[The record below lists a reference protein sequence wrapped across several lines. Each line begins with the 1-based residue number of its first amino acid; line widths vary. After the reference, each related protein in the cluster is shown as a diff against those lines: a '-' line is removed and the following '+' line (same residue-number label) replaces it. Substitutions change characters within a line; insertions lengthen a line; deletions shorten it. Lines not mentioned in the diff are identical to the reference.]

1 MKQFFKF
8 MFASCLGMTLFTVL
22 IGLIGIGILTQVSK
36 SAEKTE
42 EITPNTI
49 LKISLNSLV
58 PERTNNAAINPYEF
72 NTDDVIGLQEMI
84 ETIERAK
91 NDDDIKGIYLEMTNP
106 QLGFAGMSVLR
117 RAIEDFQN
125 NDDNKFV
132 IAYGDN
138 YTQKAYYLAS
148 VADEIYMNPIGTVDF
163 KGLSGT
169 LLFFK
174 DMLDRLG
181 IDMQVFYVGN
191 FKSAT
196 EPFRRTNMSEEN
208 RLQVREYMESLYGI
222 MLEDISNSRKISVK
236 ELRTI
241 ADEYQLRE
249 ADDALRLKFVDKL
262 LYKDEMIDLLK
273 DKIGLGK
280 DEDIKAVSLSTYN
293 KSNPR
298 DKNLTA
304 KSKIAVV
311 YAEGSIVDG
320 QGENGQI
327 GGDRYAEIIRDIRKD
342 KAIKAIVLRVNSG
355 GGSGFASEK
364 IWRELMLAKEQGLP
378 IIVSMGDVA
387 ASGGYYIAAPADKI
401 LVEKNTITG
410 SIGVFGVIP
419 SMADFLKN
427 EIGITVDTVKTGKFS
442 TGITPFYDVSD
453 AEGQI
458 IQESVE
464 EFYDLFLRR
473 VAEGRDMTKDAV
485 HKVAQGRV
493 WTGAKAIELGL
504 ADEVG
509 DLEQAMIIAAE
520 KAGLSKFRVLEYP
533 TIKDPLQQIFDELTG
548 KDDKKVKQASRALI
562 EEELGELYPYYE
574 QMKEIRTMKGV
585 QARMPYTIEIK

>member
-138 YTQKAYYLAS
+138 YSQKAYYLAS

-355 GGSGFASEK
+355 GRSGFASEK

-442 TGITPFYDVSD
+442 TGITPFYDVND

-473 VAEGRDMTKDAV
+473 VAEGRNMTKDAV

-509 DLEQAMIIAAE
+509 DLEQAMIVAAE

-574 QMKEIRTMKGV
+574 QIKEIRTMKGV

>member
-8 MFASCLGMTLFTVL
+8 MFASCLGMTIFTVL
-22 IGLIGIGILTQVSK
+22 VGLIGIGILTQVAK
-36 SAEKTE
+36 SAEKAE
-42 EITPNTI
+42 EITPNTV
-49 LKISLNSLV
+49 LKISLSSLV

-72 NTDDVIGLQEMI
+72 NTSDVIGLQEMI

-91 NDDDIKGIYLEMTNP
+91 DDDDIKGIYLELGNP

-117 RAIEDFQN
+117 RAIEDFQT

-132 IAYGDN
+132 IAYADN
-138 YTQKAYYLAS
+138 YSQKAYYLAS
-148 VADEIYMNPIGTVDF
+148 VADEIYLNPIGTVDF

-222 MLEDISNSRKISVK
+222 MLEDISKSRQIPVK
-236 ELRTI
+236 DLRQI

-249 ADDALRLKFVDKL
+249 AEDALRLKFVDKL

-280 DEDIKAVSLSTYN
+280 DENVKAVSLSAYN
-293 KSNPR
+293 KSNPK

-327 GGDRYAEIIRDIRKD
+327 GGDKYAEIIREIRKD
-342 KAIKAIVLRVNSG
+342 EKVKAIVLRINSG

-364 IWRELMLAKEQGLP
+364 IWRELMLAKKQGLP
-378 IIVSMGDVA
+378 IIVSMGDMA

-427 EIGITVDTVKTGKFS
+427 EIGITVDTVKTGRFS
-442 TGITPFYDVSD
+442 TGITPFYDVNE
-453 AEGQI
+453 AEGKI

-473 VAEGRDMTKDAV
+473 VAEGRNMKKEAV

-493 WTGAKAIELGL
+493 WTGEKALELGL
-504 ADEVG
+504 VDEIG
-509 DLEQAMIIAAE
+509 DLEQAMILAAE
-520 KAGLSKFRVLEYP
+520 EAGLSKFRVVEYP
-533 TIKDPLQQIFDELTG
+533 NIKDPFKQIIDDLTG

-574 QMKEIRTMKGV
+574 QMKEIRSMKGI
-585 QARMPYTIEIK
+585 QARMPYTIDIK

>member
-8 MFASCLGMTLFTVL
+8 MFASCLGMTIFTVL

-36 SAEKTE
+36 SADKAE
-42 EITPNTI
+42 EITPNTV
-49 LKISLNSLV
+49 LKISLSSLV

-72 NTDDVIGLQEMI
+72 NTSDVIGLQEMI

-91 NDDDIKGIYLEMTNP
+91 DDDDIKGIYLELGNP

-117 RAIEDFQN
+117 RAIEDFQT

-132 IAYGDN
+132 IAYADN
-138 YTQKAYYLAS
+138 YSQKAYYLAS
-148 VADEIYMNPIGTVDF
+148 VADEIYLNPIGTVDF

-222 MLEDISNSRKISVK
+222 MLEDISKSRQISVK
-236 ELRTI
+236 DLRQI

-249 ADDALRLKFVDKL
+249 AEDALRLKFVDKL

-280 DEDIKAVSLSTYN
+280 DDNVKAVSLSAYN
-293 KSNPR
+293 KSNPK

-327 GGDRYAEIIRDIRKD
+327 GGDKYAEIIREIRKD
-342 KAIKAIVLRVNSG
+342 EEVKAIVLRINSG

-427 EIGITVDTVKTGKFS
+427 EIGITVDTVKTGRFS
-442 TGITPFYDVSD
+442 TGITPFYDVNE
-453 AEGQI
+453 AEGKI

-464 EFYDLFLRR
+464 DFYDLFLRR
-473 VAEGRDMTKDAV
+473 VAEGRNMKKEAV
-485 HKVAQGRV
+485 HEVAQGRV
-493 WTGAKAIELGL
+493 WTGEKALELGL
-504 ADEVG
+504 VDEIG
-509 DLEQAMIIAAE
+509 DLEQAMILAAE
-520 KAGLSKFRVLEYP
+520 EAGLSKFRVVEYP
-533 TIKDPLQQIFDELTG
+533 NIKDPIKQIIDDLTG

-574 QMKEIRTMKGV
+574 QMKEIRSMKGI
-585 QARMPYTIEIK
+585 QARMPYTIDIK

>member
-8 MFASCLGMTLFTVL
+8 TFASCLGMLIFT
-22 IGLIGIGILTQVSK
+22 ILTAVIGGVIFSRMASNAQK
-36 SAEKTE
+36 AEKTK
-42 EITPNTI
+42 PNTV
-49 LKISLNSLV
+49 LKLSLADII
-58 PERTNNAAINPYEF
+58 PEKTNNAAINPYEL
-72 NTDDVIGLQEMI
+72 NTDDVIGLQEI
-84 ETIERAK
+84 IGAIERAK
-91 NDDDIKGIYLEMTNP
+91 TDDNIKGIYLELANP

-117 RAIEDFQN
+117 RAIEDFQA
-125 NDDNKFV
+125 NDDEKFV
-132 IAYGDN
+132 IAYGDG
-138 YTQKAYYLAS
+138 YSQKSYYLAS
-148 VADEIYMNPIGTVDF
+148 VADEIYMNPIGGIDF
-163 KGLSGT
+163 RGLSGT
-169 LLFFK
+169 LMFFK

-181 IDMQVFYVGN
+181 IEMQVFYVGD

-208 RLQVREYMESLYGI
+208 RLQVREYMEGLYSI
-222 MLEDISNSRKISVK
+222 LLEDISKSRNISVK
-236 ELRTI
+236 DLRAI
-241 ADEYQLRE
+241 ANEYQLRE

-273 DKIGLGK
+273 KKIGL
-280 DEDIKAVSLSTYN
+280 DEDDDINAMSISGYN
-293 KSNPR
+293 KANPK
-298 DKNLTA
+298 DKNLRA
-304 KSKIAVV
+304 KRKVAVV

-320 QGENGQI
+320 QGENGSI
-327 GGDRYAEIIRDIRKD
+327 GGDKYAKIIRDIRKD
-342 KAIKAIVLRVNSG
+342 KKVEAIVLRVNSG

-364 IWRELMLAKEQGLP
+364 IWRELQLAREQGLP

-427 EIGITVDTVKTGKFS
+427 EIGITTDTVKTGKFS

-453 AEGQI
+453 EEGKI

-473 VAEGRDMTKDAV
+473 VAEGRNMEKAAV

-493 WTGAKAIELGL
+493 WTGQKAIELGL
-504 ADEVG
+504 ADEIG
-509 DLEQAMIIAAE
+509 DLSKAIELAAAE
-520 KAGLSKFRVLEYP
+520 AGIEKYRLVEYP
-533 TIKDPLQQIFDELTG
+533 AIKDPFQQIIDELTG
-548 KDDKKVKQASRALI
+548 QDDKKVQQASRALI

-574 QMKEIRTMKGV
+574 KIKEIRQMKGI
-585 QARMPYTIEIK
+585 QARMPYMIDIQ

>member
-1 MKQFFKF
+1 

-138 YTQKAYYLAS
+138 YSQKAYYLAS

-442 TGITPFYDVSD
+442 TGITPFYDVND

-473 VAEGRDMTKDAV
+473 VAEGRNMTKDAV

-509 DLEQAMIIAAE
+509 DLEQAMIVAAE

>member
-138 YTQKAYYLAS
+138 YSQKAYYLAS

-442 TGITPFYDVSD
+442 TGITPFYDVND

-473 VAEGRDMTKDAV
+473 VAEGRNMTKDAV

-509 DLEQAMIIAAE
+509 DLEQAMIVAAE

-574 QMKEIRTMKGV
+574 QIKEIRTMKGV

>member
-8 MFASCLGMTLFTVL
+8 TFASCLGMLLFA
-22 IGLIGIGILTQVSK
+22 ILTTVIGGVVFSK
-36 SAEKTE
+36 MANSAQKAEKTK
-42 EITPNTI
+42 PNTV
-49 LKISLNSLV
+49 LKISLSDII
-58 PERTNNAAINPYEF
+58 PERTNNVAINPYEF

-84 ETIERAK
+84 GAIERAK
-91 NDDDIKGIYLEMTNP
+91 TDDDIKGIYLELANP

-117 RAIEDFQN
+117 RAIEDFKT
-125 NDDNKFV
+125 NDKDKFV
-132 IAYGDN
+132 IAYGDG
-138 YTQKAYYLAS
+138 YSQKSYYLAS
-148 VADEIYMNPIGTVDF
+148 VADEIYMNPIGGVDF
-163 KGLSGT
+163 RGLSGT
-169 LLFFK
+169 ILFFK

-196 EPFRRTNMSEEN
+196 EPFRRTDMSEAN
-208 RLQVREYMESLYGI
+208 RLQVREYMESLYGV
-222 MLEDISNSRKISVK
+222 MLEDISKSRKIPVT
-236 ELRTI
+236 ELRAI

-249 ADDALRLKFVDKL
+249 ADDAVRLKFVDKL
-262 LYKDEMIDLLK
+262 LYKDEMIALLK
-273 DKIGLGK
+273 EEIGLDK
-280 DEDIKAVSLSTYN
+280 DDDINAMSVAGYN
-293 KSNPR
+293 KANPKS
-298 DKNLTA
+298 KNLSS

-320 QGENGQI
+320 EGENGQI
-327 GGDRYAEIIRDIRKD
+327 GGDKYSKIIRDIRKD
-342 KAIKAIVLRVNSG
+342 KKVKAIVLRVNSG

-364 IWRELMLAKEQGLP
+364 IWRELMMAKEQGLP

-427 EIGITVDTVKTGKFS
+427 EIGITADTVKTGKFS
-442 TGITPFYDVSD
+442 TGITPFYDVSEE
-453 AEGQI
+453 EGKI
-458 IQESVE
+458 IQASVE
-464 EFYDLFLRR
+464 DFYDLFLGR
-473 VAEGRDMTKDAV
+473 VAQGRNMDTSEV

-493 WTGAKAIELGL
+493 WTGQKAIELGL

-509 DLEQAMIIAAE
+509 DLAKAIEIAAN
-520 KAGLSKFRVLEYP
+520 KAGLSKYRTSEYP
-533 TIKDPLQQIFDELTG
+533 AIKNPFQQIVDDLTG
-548 KDDKKVKQASRALI
+548 KDDKKVQQASRALI

-574 QMKEIRTMKGV
+574 QMKEIRQMKGI
-585 QARMPYTIEIK
+585 QAKMPYTIEIK

>member
-8 MFASCLGMTLFTVL
+8 MFASCLGMTIFTVL
-22 IGLIGIGILTQVSK
+22 VGLIGIGILTQVAK
-36 SAEKTE
+36 SAEKAE
-42 EITPNTI
+42 EITPNTV
-49 LKISLNSLV
+49 LKISLSSLV

-72 NTDDVIGLQEMI
+72 NTSDVIGLQEMI

-91 NDDDIKGIYLEMTNP
+91 DDDDIKGIYLELGNP

-117 RAIEDFQN
+117 RAIEDFQT

-132 IAYGDN
+132 IAYADN
-138 YTQKAYYLAS
+138 YSQKAYYLAS
-148 VADEIYMNPIGTVDF
+148 VADEIYLNPIGTVDF

-222 MLEDISNSRKISVK
+222 MLEDISKSRQIPVK
-236 ELRTI
+236 DLRQI

-249 ADDALRLKFVDKL
+249 AEDALRLKFVDKL

-280 DEDIKAVSLSTYN
+280 DENVKAVSLSAYN
-293 KSNPR
+293 KSNPK

-327 GGDRYAEIIRDIRKD
+327 GGDKYAEIIREIRKD
-342 KAIKAIVLRVNSG
+342 EKVKAIVLRINSG

-378 IIVSMGDVA
+378 IIVSMGDMA

-427 EIGITVDTVKTGKFS
+427 EIGITVDTVKTGRFS
-442 TGITPFYDVSD
+442 TGITPFYDVNE
-453 AEGQI
+453 AEGKI

-473 VAEGRDMTKDAV
+473 VAEGRNMKKEAV

-493 WTGAKAIELGL
+493 WTGEKALELGL
-504 ADEVG
+504 VDEIG
-509 DLEQAMIIAAE
+509 DLEQAMILAAE
-520 KAGLSKFRVLEYP
+520 EAGLSKFRVVEYP
-533 TIKDPLQQIFDELTG
+533 NIKDPFKQIIDDLTG

-574 QMKEIRTMKGV
+574 QMKEIRSMKGI
-585 QARMPYTIEIK
+585 QARMPYTIDIK

>member
-8 MFASCLGMTLFTVL
+8 MFASCLGMTIFTVL
-22 IGLIGIGILTQVSK
+22 VGLIGIGILTQVAK
-36 SAEKTE
+36 SAEKAE
-42 EITPNTI
+42 EITPNTV
-49 LKISLNSLV
+49 LKISLSSLV

-72 NTDDVIGLQEMI
+72 NTSDVIGLQEMI

-91 NDDDIKGIYLEMTNP
+91 DDDDIKGIYLELGNP

-117 RAIEDFQN
+117 RAIEDFQT

-132 IAYGDN
+132 IAYADN
-138 YTQKAYYLAS
+138 YSQKAYYLAS
-148 VADEIYMNPIGTVDF
+148 VADEIYLNPIGTVDF

-222 MLEDISNSRKISVK
+222 MLEDISKSRQIPVK
-236 ELRTI
+236 DLRQI

-280 DEDIKAVSLSTYN
+280 DENVKAVSLSAYN
-293 KSNPR
+293 KSNPK

-327 GGDRYAEIIRDIRKD
+327 GGDKYAEIIREIRKD
-342 KAIKAIVLRVNSG
+342 EKVKAIVLRINSG

-364 IWRELMLAKEQGLP
+364 IWRELMLAKKQGLP
-378 IIVSMGDVA
+378 IIVSMGDMA

-427 EIGITVDTVKTGKFS
+427 EIGITVDTVKTGRFS
-442 TGITPFYDVSD
+442 TGITPFYDVNE
-453 AEGQI
+453 AEGKI

-473 VAEGRDMTKDAV
+473 VAEGRNMKKEAV

-493 WTGAKAIELGL
+493 WTGEKALELGL
-504 ADEVG
+504 VDEIG
-509 DLEQAMIIAAE
+509 DLEQAMILAAE
-520 KAGLSKFRVLEYP
+520 EAGLSKFRVVEYP
-533 TIKDPLQQIFDELTG
+533 NIKDPFKQIIDDLTG

-574 QMKEIRTMKGV
+574 QMKEIRSMKGI
-585 QARMPYTIEIK
+585 QARMPYTIDIK

>member
-8 MFASCLGMTLFTVL
+8 MFASCLGMTIFTVL

-36 SAEKTE
+36 SADKAE
-42 EITPNTI
+42 EITPNTV
-49 LKISLNSLV
+49 LKISLSSLV

-72 NTDDVIGLQEMI
+72 NTSDVIGLQEMI

-91 NDDDIKGIYLEMTNP
+91 DDDDIKGIYLELGNP

-117 RAIEDFQN
+117 RAIEDFQT

-132 IAYGDN
+132 IAYADN
-138 YTQKAYYLAS
+138 YSQKAYYLAS
-148 VADEIYMNPIGTVDF
+148 VADEIYLNPIGTVDF

-222 MLEDISNSRKISVK
+222 MLEDISKSRQISVK
-236 ELRTI
+236 DLRQI

-249 ADDALRLKFVDKL
+249 AEDALRLKFVDKL

-280 DEDIKAVSLSTYN
+280 DDNVKAVSLSAYN
-293 KSNPR
+293 KSNPK

-327 GGDRYAEIIRDIRKD
+327 GGDKDAAIIREIRKD
-342 KAIKAIVLRVNSG
+342 EEVKAIVLRINSG

-364 IWRELMLAKEQGLP
+364 IWRELMLAKKQGLP

-427 EIGITVDTVKTGKFS
+427 EIGITVDTVKTGRFS
-442 TGITPFYDVSD
+442 TGITPFYDVNE
-453 AEGQI
+453 AEGKI

-464 EFYDLFLRR
+464 DFYDLFLRR
-473 VAEGRDMTKDAV
+473 VAEGRNMKKEAV
-485 HKVAQGRV
+485 HEVAQGRV
-493 WTGAKAIELGL
+493 WTGEKALELGL
-504 ADEVG
+504 VDEIG
-509 DLEQAMIIAAE
+509 DLEQAMILAAE
-520 KAGLSKFRVLEYP
+520 EAGLSKFRVVEYP
-533 TIKDPLQQIFDELTG
+533 NIKDPIKQIIDDLTG

-574 QMKEIRTMKGV
+574 QMKEIRSMKGI
-585 QARMPYTIEIK
+585 QARMPYTIDIK

>member
-138 YTQKAYYLAS
+138 YSQKAYYLAS

-442 TGITPFYDVSD
+442 TGITPFYDVND

-473 VAEGRDMTKDAV
+473 VAEGRNMTKDAV

-574 QMKEIRTMKGV
+574 QMKEIRAMKGV

>member
-138 YTQKAYYLAS
+138 YSQKAYYLAS

-342 KAIKAIVLRVNSG
+342 KAIKAIVLRINSG

-442 TGITPFYDVSD
+442 TGITPFYDVND

-473 VAEGRDMTKDAV
+473 VAEGRNMTKDAV

-509 DLEQAMIIAAE
+509 DLEQAMIVAAE

-574 QMKEIRTMKGV
+574 QMKEIRAMKGV

>member
-36 SAEKTE
+36 SADKAE
-42 EITPNTI
+42 EITPNTV
-49 LKISLNSLV
+49 LKISLSSLV

-91 NDDDIKGIYLEMTNP
+91 DDDDIKGIYLELGNP

-117 RAIEDFQN
+117 RAIEDFQA

-132 IAYGDN
+132 IAYADN
-138 YTQKAYYLAS
+138 YSQKAYYLAS
-148 VADEIYMNPIGTVDF
+148 VADEIYLNPIGTVDF

-222 MLEDISNSRKISVK
+222 MLEDISKSRQIPVK
-236 ELRTI
+236 DLRQI

-249 ADDALRLKFVDKL
+249 AEDALRLKFVDKL

-273 DKIGLGK
+273 DKIGL
-280 DEDIKAVSLSTYN
+280 DEDDNVKAVSLSAYN
-293 KSNPR
+293 KSNPK
-298 DKNLTA
+298 DKNLTT

-327 GGDRYAEIIRDIRKD
+327 GGDKYAEIIREIRKD
-342 KAIKAIVLRVNSG
+342 KKVKAIVLRINSG

-364 IWRELMLAKEQGLP
+364 IWRELMLAKKQGLP

-410 SIGVFGVIP
+410 SIGVFGVVP

-442 TGITPFYDVSD
+442 TGITPFYDVNE
-453 AEGQI
+453 AEGKI

-473 VAEGRDMTKDAV
+473 VAEGRNMKKEAV

-493 WTGAKAIELGL
+493 WTGEKALELGL
-504 ADEVG
+504 VDEIG
-509 DLEQAMIIAAE
+509 DLEQAMILAAE
-520 KAGLSKFRVLEYP
+520 EAGLSKFRVIEYP
-533 TIKDPLQQIFDELTG
+533 NIKDPIKQIIDDLTG

-574 QMKEIRTMKGV
+574 QMKEIRSMKGV
-585 QARMPYTIEIK
+585 QARMPYSIDIK

>member
-442 TGITPFYDVSD
+442 TGITPFYDVND

-473 VAEGRDMTKDAV
+473 VAEGRNMTKDAV

-509 DLEQAMIIAAE
+509 DLEQAMIVAAE

-574 QMKEIRTMKGV
+574 QMKEIRAMKGV

>member
-8 MFASCLGMTLFTVL
+8 MFASCLGMTIFTVL
-22 IGLIGIGILTQVSK
+22 VGLIGIGILTQVAK
-36 SAEKTE
+36 SAEKAE
-42 EITPNTI
+42 EITPNTV
-49 LKISLNSLV
+49 LKISLSSLV

-72 NTDDVIGLQEMI
+72 NTSDVIGLQEMI

-91 NDDDIKGIYLEMTNP
+91 DDDDIKGIYLELGNP

-117 RAIEDFQN
+117 RAIEDFQT

-132 IAYGDN
+132 IAYADN
-138 YTQKAYYLAS
+138 YSQKAYYLAS
-148 VADEIYMNPIGTVDF
+148 VADEIYLNPIGTVDF

-222 MLEDISNSRKISVK
+222 MLEDISKSRQIPVK
-236 ELRTI
+236 DLRQI

-249 ADDALRLKFVDKL
+249 AEDALRLKFVDKL

-273 DKIGLGK
+273 DKIGL
-280 DEDIKAVSLSTYN
+280 DEDDNVKAVSLSAYN
-293 KSNPR
+293 KSNPK

-327 GGDRYAEIIRDIRKD
+327 GGDKYAEIIREIRKD
-342 KAIKAIVLRVNSG
+342 EKVKAIVLRINSG

-378 IIVSMGDVA
+378 IIVSMGDMA
-387 ASGGYYIAAPADKI
+387 ASGGYYIAAPADEI

-427 EIGITVDTVKTGKFS
+427 EIGITVDTVKTGRFS
-442 TGITPFYDVSD
+442 TGITPFYDVNE
-453 AEGQI
+453 AEGKI

-473 VAEGRDMTKDAV
+473 VAEGRNMKKEAV

-493 WTGAKAIELGL
+493 WTGEKALELGL
-504 ADEVG
+504 VDEIG
-509 DLEQAMIIAAE
+509 DLEQAMILAAE
-520 KAGLSKFRVLEYP
+520 EAGLSKFRVVEYP
-533 TIKDPLQQIFDELTG
+533 NIKDPFKQIIDDLTG

-574 QMKEIRTMKGV
+574 QMKEIRSMKGI
-585 QARMPYTIEIK
+585 QARMPYTIDIK

>member
-138 YTQKAYYLAS
+138 YSQKAYYLAS

-442 TGITPFYDVSD
+442 TGITPFYDVND

-473 VAEGRDMTKDAV
+473 VAEGRNMTKDAV

-509 DLEQAMIIAAE
+509 DLEQAMIVAAE

>member
-8 MFASCLGMTLFTVL
+8 MFASCLGMTIFTVL
-22 IGLIGIGILTQVSK
+22 VGLIGIGILTQVAK
-36 SAEKTE
+36 SAEKAE
-42 EITPNTI
+42 EITPNTV
-49 LKISLNSLV
+49 LKISLSSLV

-72 NTDDVIGLQEMI
+72 NTSDVIGLQEMI

-91 NDDDIKGIYLEMTNP
+91 DDDDIKGIYLELGNP

-117 RAIEDFQN
+117 RAIEDFQT

-132 IAYGDN
+132 IAYADN
-138 YTQKAYYLAS
+138 YSQKAYYLAS
-148 VADEIYMNPIGTVDF
+148 VADEIYLNPIGTVDF

-222 MLEDISNSRKISVK
+222 MLEDISKSRQIPVK
-236 ELRTI
+236 DLRQI

-280 DEDIKAVSLSTYN
+280 DENVKAVSLSAYN
-293 KSNPR
+293 KSNPK

-327 GGDRYAEIIRDIRKD
+327 GGDKYAEIIREIRKD
-342 KAIKAIVLRVNSG
+342 EKVKAIVLRINSG

-378 IIVSMGDVA
+378 IIVSMGDMA

-427 EIGITVDTVKTGKFS
+427 EIGITVDTVKTGRFS
-442 TGITPFYDVSD
+442 TGITPFYDVNE
-453 AEGQI
+453 AEGKI

-473 VAEGRDMTKDAV
+473 VAEGRNMKKEAV

-493 WTGAKAIELGL
+493 WTGEKALELGL
-504 ADEVG
+504 VDEIG
-509 DLEQAMIIAAE
+509 DLEQAMILAAE
-520 KAGLSKFRVLEYP
+520 EAGLSKFRVVEYP
-533 TIKDPLQQIFDELTG
+533 NIKDPFKQIIDDLTG

-574 QMKEIRTMKGV
+574 QMKEIRSMKGI
-585 QARMPYTIEIK
+585 QARMPYTIDIK

>member
-138 YTQKAYYLAS
+138 YSQKAYYLAS

-442 TGITPFYDVSD
+442 TGITPFYDVND

-473 VAEGRDMTKDAV
+473 VAEGRNMTKDAV

-509 DLEQAMIIAAE
+509 DLEQAMIVAAE

-574 QMKEIRTMKGV
+574 QMKEIRAMKGV

>member
-8 MFASCLGMTLFTVL
+8 MFASCLGMTIFTVL
-22 IGLIGIGILTQVSK
+22 VGLIGIGILTQVAK
-36 SAEKTE
+36 SAEKAE
-42 EITPNTI
+42 EITPNTV
-49 LKISLNSLV
+49 LKISLSSLV

-72 NTDDVIGLQEMI
+72 NTSDVIGLQEMI

-91 NDDDIKGIYLEMTNP
+91 DDDDIKGIYLELGNP

-117 RAIEDFQN
+117 RAIEDFQT

-132 IAYGDN
+132 IAYADN
-138 YTQKAYYLAS
+138 YSQKAYYLAS
-148 VADEIYMNPIGTVDF
+148 VADEIYLNPIGTVDF

-222 MLEDISNSRKISVK
+222 MLEDISKSRQIPVK
-236 ELRTI
+236 DLRQI

-280 DEDIKAVSLSTYN
+280 DENVKAVSLSAYN
-293 KSNPR
+293 KSNPK

-327 GGDRYAEIIRDIRKD
+327 GGDKYAEIIREIRKD
-342 KAIKAIVLRVNSG
+342 EKVKAIVLRINSG

-378 IIVSMGDVA
+378 IIVSMGDMA

-427 EIGITVDTVKTGKFS
+427 EIGITVDTVKTGRFS
-442 TGITPFYDVSD
+442 TGITPFYDVNE
-453 AEGQI
+453 AEGKI

-473 VAEGRDMTKDAV
+473 VAEGRNMKKEAI

-493 WTGAKAIELGL
+493 WTGEKALELGL
-504 ADEVG
+504 VDEIG
-509 DLEQAMIIAAE
+509 DLEQAMILAAE
-520 KAGLSKFRVLEYP
+520 EAGLSKFRVVEYP
-533 TIKDPLQQIFDELTG
+533 NIKDPFKQIIDDLTG

-574 QMKEIRTMKGV
+574 QMKEIRSMKGI
-585 QARMPYTIEIK
+585 QARMPYTIDIK